1 MGRPEMAHETDYR
14 NYPGMDFAEIPS
26 EILDRN
32 TNDIFADRD
41 MGDDA
46 RAVKIQRDAAY
57 NNRWAVP
64 NHQADLDRW
73 AADSAAVRN
82 AVRCDVD
89 ILYGDGSGRR
99 HCR

>member
-1 MGRPEMAHETDYR
+1 MANETDYR
-14 NYPGMDFAEIPS
+14 NYLGMDFAEIPS
-26 EILDRN
+26 EVLDRN
-32 TNDIFADRD
+32 TNDMFAYRD

-46 RAVKIQRDAAY
+46 RAEQLQRDAAY